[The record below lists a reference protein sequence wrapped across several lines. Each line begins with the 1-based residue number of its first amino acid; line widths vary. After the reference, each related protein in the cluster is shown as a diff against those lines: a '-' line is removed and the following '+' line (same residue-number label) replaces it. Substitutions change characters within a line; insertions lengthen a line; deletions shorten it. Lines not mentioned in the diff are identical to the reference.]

1 MIPSGKS
8 ILTSVQKEMAKSRV
22 AKSAR
27 KEYANLGSPV
37 LSNKARKPAGRE
49 PAKSCFADKL

>member
-1 MIPSGKS
+1 MKASAKRTLAGVK
-8 ILTSVQKEMAKSRV
+8 KEMAMPRV

-37 LSNKARKPAGRE
+37 KLTKARRSPGRE
-49 PAKSCFADKL
+49 EVKGHFEGEP